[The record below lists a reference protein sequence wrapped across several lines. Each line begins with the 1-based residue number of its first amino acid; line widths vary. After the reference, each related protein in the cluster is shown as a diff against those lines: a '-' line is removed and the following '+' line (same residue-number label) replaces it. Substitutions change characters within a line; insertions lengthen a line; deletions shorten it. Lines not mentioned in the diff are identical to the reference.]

1 VQTFVLAQQPTGYF
15 VLNDIFRYISEEADE
30 DVETGG
36 QEDVGTST
44 SHEQLAE
51 GVEMPKAQPAT
62 EDQPQGHDDAMDV
75 VDKKLEETADV
86 APAVLKDTPTTN
98 GDGDADASELETAEE
113 APAAATAPA
122 QENPSTETIEKTLEE
137 EDVQE
142 AEKPKD
148 PVTTPAAAQPS
159 TVKATPAQPAVPAK
173 PMSWAN
179 RAAAAAAAAAV
190 TPPRPAVPN
199 PKTSSPAPTP
209 TRAPPATQPT
219 QSAQATQPSQQS
231 PASSATANKENESP
245 QQSQNAG
252 WQMAGSDHAKRQ
264 NRPQSVSGPIEKEG
278 TMGYVRNVTEA
289 VKAEELRAALSS
301 YGELVYF
308 DINRQKVC
316 KLTTCD
322 FIFLETLLIMS

>member
-30 DVETGG
+30 DVETG
-36 QEDVGTST
+36 QEDVGQST
-44 SHEQLAE
+44 NHEQLAE

-62 EDQPQGHDDAMDV
+62 EEQPQVDVDAMDVDVMDV
-75 VDKKLEETADV
+75 VDKKLEESADT
-86 APAVLKDTPTTN
+86 APAVLKDTPATN
-98 GDGDADASELETAEE
+98 GDRTADASDLDTAE
-113 APAAATAPA
+113 APAAATKPA
-122 QENPSTETIEKTLEE
+122 EEIPITETVEKALEE
-137 EDVQE
+137 EDSQQV
-142 AEKPKD
+142 EKPKE
-148 PVTTPAAAQPS
+148 PVPTPAVTQPS
-159 TVKATPAQPAVPAK
+159 TTKAAPTQPAVPAK

-179 RAAAAAAAAAV
+179 RAAAAAAV

-209 TRAPPATQPT
+209 TRAPPATQP
-219 QSAQATQPSQQS
+219 AQPAQTTQPSQPS

-289 VKAEELRAALSS
+289 VKAEELRAALASF
-301 YGELVYF
+301 GELIYF
-308 DINRQKVC
+308 DVNRQKVC
-316 KLTTCD
+316 K
-322 FIFLETLLIMS
+322 

>member
-36 QEDVGTST
+36 QEDIGQST
-44 SHEQLAE
+44 NHEQLAE
-51 GVEMPKAQPAT
+51 GVEMPKAQPAA
-62 EDQPQGHDDAMDV
+62 EEQPQGDVDAMDV
-75 VDKKLEETADV
+75 VDKKLEESADV
-86 APAVLKDTPTTN
+86 ALTVLKDASATN
-98 GDGDADASELETAEE
+98 GDGAADASELDAAEE
-113 APAAATAPA
+113 APAAATKPA
-122 QENPSTETIEKTLEE
+122 EETPSTETIEKALEE
-137 EDVQE
+137 EDIQE
-142 AEKPKD
+142 PEKPKD
-148 PVTTPAAAQPS
+148 PLPTPAVAQPS
-159 TVKATPAQPAVPAK
+159 TTKAVPTQPVVPPK

-179 RAAAAAAAAAV
+179 RAAAAAAAV
-190 TPPRPAVPN
+190 TPQRPAVPN

-209 TRAPPATQPT
+209 TRAPPATQPAS
-219 QSAQATQPSQQS
+219 SAQATQPSQPS

-252 WQMAGSDHAKRQ
+252 WQTAGSDHAKRQ

-301 YGELVYF
+301 YGELIYF
-308 DINRQKVC
+308 DVNRQKV
-316 KLTTCD
+316 
-322 FIFLETLLIMS
+322 